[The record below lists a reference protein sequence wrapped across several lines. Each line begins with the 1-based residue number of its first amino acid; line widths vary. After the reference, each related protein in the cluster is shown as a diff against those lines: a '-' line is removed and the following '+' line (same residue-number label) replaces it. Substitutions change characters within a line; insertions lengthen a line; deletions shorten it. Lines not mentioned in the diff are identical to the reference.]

1 MEKIKGKDLIK
12 IITDEKADEKE
23 IIMYNDDFYY
33 KVYKKDFDTIILIK
47 VDEEEVNKMDNI
59 FMICFNVYDRES
71 FTYDYPDV
79 TIDEE

>member
-12 IITDEKADEKE
+12 IITDSKAEEKE
-23 IIMYNDDFYY
+23 IIMFNDDFYY
-33 KVYKKDFDTIILIK
+33 KVYKKDSDNIFLIEIDK
-47 VDEEEVNKMDNI
+47 EEVNEMDNI
-59 FMICFNVYDRES
+59 FMIWFNVYDREG